1 MHLPKIRECA
11 VMQVGGM
18 GASASAWLGSVG
30 KSAAADAIDLFSS
43 PTKLKRDEQQEQA
56 EIAATRMS
64 FPTAPPASLDAG
76 ALLMLQGGGS
86 DADSVASNPGPSAGM
101 TEEDTTEELDSS
113 AAEEFLQYMQKSPE
127 ERLRDRILKALG
139 LTEEDVAA
147 MTPDERMG
155 LENKIREIIKET
167 MVKSG
172 GLEGAERERAGD
184 AAIQQQLMLDGI

>member
-1 MHLPKIRECA
+1 MHLPKFRECV

-30 KSAAADAIDLFSS
+30 KSAAADAIELFSP

-64 FPTAPPASLDAG
+64 FPTAPPASLDAS
-76 ALLMLQGGGS
+76 ALLMLQGGGT
-86 DADSVASNPGPSAGM
+86 DAGSVASNSGASTGM
-101 TEEDTTEELDSS
+101 TEEDTTEELDSA
-113 AAEEFLQYMQKSPE
+113 AAEEFLEYMQKSPE
-127 ERLRDRILKALG
+127 ERLRDKILKALG

-147 MTPDERMG
+147 MSPDERMG
-155 LENKIREIIKET
+155 LEKKIREIIKET

-172 GLEGAERERAGD
+172 GPDGAERDRAGK
-184 AAIQQQLMLDGI
+184 AAVQQQTMLDND

>member
-1 MHLPKIRECA
+1 
-11 VMQVGGM
+11 MQVGGM

-30 KSAAADAIDLFSS
+30 KSAAADAVDLFSP

-76 ALLMLQGGGS
+76 ALLMLQGGDTDAGS
-86 DADSVASNPGPSAGM
+86 VTSNPGASAGS
-101 TEEDTTEELDSS
+101 TAEDTTDELDAS
-113 AAEEFLQYMQKSPE
+113 AAEEFLEYMQKSPE

-147 MTPDERMG
+147 MTPDERVG
-155 LENKIREIIKET
+155 LEKKIRDIIKET

-172 GLEGAERERAGD
+172 GPDGAERERAGD